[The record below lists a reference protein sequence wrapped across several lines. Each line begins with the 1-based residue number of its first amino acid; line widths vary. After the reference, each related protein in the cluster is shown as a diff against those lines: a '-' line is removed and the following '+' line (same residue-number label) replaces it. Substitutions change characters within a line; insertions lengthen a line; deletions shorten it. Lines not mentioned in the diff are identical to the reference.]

1 MGKSNRIVINYKVG
15 GFNMMLY
22 EIIIIPLVIMII
34 GNILST
40 YIIRI
45 IDKYK
50 NDQHS
55 SKHGH

>member
-1 MGKSNRIVINYKVG
+1 
-15 GFNMMLY
+15 MMLY